1 MINILL
7 TIFKGIF
14 LMAIALGIMCSTVFV
29 IDKICKKL
37 GWDFYHIL
45 DAFMDTVLC
54 IGGIGLGIFGIA
66 VLAMIGSSV

>member
-66 VLAMIGSSV
+66 VLVMIGSSV